1 MAEELESQF
10 KKGNFFQTT
19 VLNLETKRLEKRYY
33 KILSIR
39 TDKLNFILGF
49 RVQRCEYKKI
59 KTVVEAIDAC
69 KDKKILLKDVYEL
82 KATNDDP
89 IYYKYIYLH
98 WLSTFGCNTDR
109 LLEDHE
115 LIKTI
120 DRK

>member
-10 KKGNFFQTT
+10 KKGKMFKTT
-19 VLNLETKRLEKRYY
+19 VLNLETKLLEKRYY

-49 RVQRCEYKKI
+49 RVQRCEYKRI
-59 KTVVEAIDAC
+59 KTVIEAIDDC
-69 KDKKILLKDVYEL
+69 RDKKILLKDVYEL
-82 KATNDDP
+82 KPTTDDP

-98 WLSTFGCNTDR
+98 WLSTFSCNTDR
-109 LLEDHE
+109 LLEDDE
-115 LIKTI
+115 LIKTV